1 MAFQI
6 MADNMQNISAAQ
18 DGAMYDVF
26 GGQQSYVIA
35 GMANELAV
43 TWLSSSLEIR
53 IGTGMGVIRG
63 RHLTNTSPATLTL
76 QPNATGYVVIRYD
89 HGNISLMSTSTV
101 QNGNINNSQITPADL
116 LIGEYTT
123 NATGVYQF
131 IDKRDVKTDMKG
143 DTPRIYFETT
153 QPVNPQSYNPGD
165 IWIRRWVNSSD
176 HDCYDYFVNLN
187 RAQWVKMFAV
197 DSWAK
202 TLI

>member
-35 GMANELAV
+35 GIANELAV

-53 IGTGMGVIRG
+53 VGTGMGVIRG

-89 HGNISLMSTSTV
+89 HGNISLMSTSTI
-101 QNGNINNSQITPADL
+101 QNGNINNSQTTPADL
-116 LIGEYTT
+116 LLGEYTT

-143 DTPRIYFETT
+143 DTPRVYFETT

-165 IWIRRWVNSSD
+165 IWIRRYVLNN

>member
-1 MAFQI
+1 
-6 MADNMQNISAAQ
+6 
-18 DGAMYDVF
+18 
-26 GGQQSYVIA
+26 
-35 GMANELAV
+35 
-43 TWLSSSLEIR
+43 
-53 IGTGMGVIRG
+53 
-63 RHLTNTSPATLTL
+63 
-76 QPNATGYVVIRYD
+76 
-89 HGNISLMSTSTV
+89 MSTSTI
-101 QNGNINNSQITPADL
+101 QNGNINNSQTTPADL